1 MDTIGIIGTGF
12 MGSSL
17 AGAIRTKYPK
27 IKIGI
32 IEKDSH
38 KRDGA
43 VREFNATDYTNDPI
57 GLLRDSQAVI
67 LAIKPQDLDKVAALF
82 SDQAVDTPIISVL
95 AGTPSDRIARTLH
108 ASSVVR
114 IMPNLAAEIGRA
126 VIGITFPSA
135 MGDRERDEIRA
146 LLDGAGSLV
155 EVEER
160 LMSTITALSGSGI
173 AFAFEFIN
181 ALALG
186 GVSEGLAYPQ
196 AVRAAADV
204 VASAAAIL
212 ESKQVHPEEMVSRV
226 CSPAGTTIAGVQA
239 LAEGRFQATV
249 MDAVQKA
256 AERSRTLEG
265 D

>member
-17 AGAIRTKYPK
+17 AGAIRTNYPD
-27 IKIGI
+27 ITIGI
-32 IEKDSH
+32 VEKDSH
-38 KRDGA
+38 KRAAA
-43 VREFNATDYTNDPI
+43 VSGFSATDYTGDPAA
-57 GLLRDSQAVI
+57 LLRDSQAVI
-67 LAIKPQDLDKVAALF
+67 LAIKPQDLEAFAALL
-82 SDQAVDTPIISVL
+82 PEGEIGIPLISVL
-95 AGTPSDRIARTLH
+95 AGTPTDRIARTLK
-108 ASSVVR
+108 ATAVVR

-126 VIGITFPSA
+126 VIGITFPAA
-135 MGDRERDEIRA
+135 MSGGVREEIRS
-146 LLDGAGSLV
+146 LLGGAGSLV

-186 GVSEGLAYPQ
+186 GVSEGLPYPQ
-196 AVRAAADV
+196 ALRAAADV
-204 VASAAAIL
+204 VASAAAVL
-212 ESKQVHPEEMVSRV
+212 ESTQVHPQEMVSRV

-249 MDAVQKA
+249 MEAVQKS

-265 D
+265 

>member
-1 MDTIGIIGTGF
+1 MDNIGIIGTGF

-17 AGAIRTKYPK
+17 ASAIRTKYPN

-32 IEKDSH
+32 VEKDSQ
-38 KRDGA
+38 KRDSA
-43 VREFNATDYTNDPI
+43 VRQFDATDYTSDVA
-57 GLLRDSQAVI
+57 GLLGDAQAVI
-67 LAIKPQDLDKVAALF
+67 LAIKPQDLEKL
-82 SDQAVDTPIISVL
+82 AVQLPDTKIDTPIISVL
-95 AGTPSDRIARTLH
+95 AGTPTDRIARTLR

-126 VIGITFPSA
+126 VIGITFPFA
-135 MGDRERDEIRA
+135 MSDSDQDEIRA
-146 LLDGAGSLV
+146 LLAGAGSLV

-186 GVSEGLAYPQ
+186 GVSEGLPYPQ

-204 VASAAAIL
+204 VASAAAVL

-256 AERSRTLEG
+256 AQRSRTLEG
-265 D
+265 